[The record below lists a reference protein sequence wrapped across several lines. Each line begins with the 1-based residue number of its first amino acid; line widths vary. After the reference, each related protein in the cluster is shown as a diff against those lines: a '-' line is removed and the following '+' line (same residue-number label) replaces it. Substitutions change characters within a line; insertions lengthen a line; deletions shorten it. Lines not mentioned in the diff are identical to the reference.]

1 MTADQLIPEQRILL
15 AVINTAIFDT
25 CRHPIYTGEPNV
37 PIKKRE
43 YRLDTEARTAFQFIW
58 GEGLETYCNWLPID
72 PGWLRN
78 KLLAFMNN
86 DKPMMKALSKNVVM
100 RIDDTQRR
108 YFRLNYKLFRQE
120 KEACWTSLEEESQ
133 ELPIKQVISRLDQK
147 GRVLEV
153 DTSGRSPSGTQKSRP
168 TSSGSK
174 TSTSTSPS
182 QNGPGTADG
191 QEPSE

>member
-1 MTADQLIPEQRILL
+1 MNAEQLIPEQRILL

-37 PIKKRE
+37 PLKKRE

-58 GEGLETYCNWLPID
+58 GEGLEIYCNWLPLD

-120 KEACWTSLEEESQ
+120 KEPCWTSLEEESQ
-133 ELPIKQVISRLDQK
+133 ELPIKQVMSRLDLK
-147 GRVLEV
+147 GRVLV
-153 DTSGRSPSGTQKSRP
+153 ADTSGRSPNGTQKSHP
-168 TSSGSK
+168 TSSGS
-174 TSTSTSPS
+174 SAFISMS
-182 QNGPGTADG
+182 QYLNGPGTDDG

>member
-1 MTADQLIPEQRILL
+1 MNADQLIPEQRILL

-25 CRHPIYTGEPNV
+25 CRKPIYTGEPNV
-37 PIKKRE
+37 PLRKRE
-43 YRLDTEARTAFQFIW
+43 YRLDTEARTAFQFLW
-58 GEGLETYCNWLPID
+58 GEGLETYCNWLPLE
-72 PGWLRN
+72 PSWLRN

-133 ELPIKQVISRLDQK
+133 ELPIKRVMSRLDQK
-147 GRVLEV
+147 GRVLV
-153 DTSGRSPSGTQKSRP
+153 ADTLGQSPSGTQKSHP

-182 QNGPGTADG
+182 QTGPGTADG

>member
-1 MTADQLIPEQRILL
+1 MNADQLIPEQRILL

-25 CRHPIYTGEPNV
+25 CRKPIYIGEPNV
-37 PIKKRE
+37 PLRKRE

-58 GEGLETYCNWLPID
+58 GEGLETYCSWLPLE
-72 PGWLRN
+72 PSWLRN
-78 KLLAFMNN
+78 KLLDFMYY
-86 DKPMMKALSKNVVM
+86 PGSRKAIAKNVVM
-100 RIDDTQRR
+100 KIDDTQRR
-108 YFRLNYKLFRQE
+108 YFKHNYKLFKLE
-120 KEACWTSLEEESQ
+120 KAPCWTSLEEESQ

-153 DTSGRSPSGTQKSRP
+153 VTSGRPPSGTQKSRP

-182 QNGPGTADG
+182 QNGPGTDG
-191 QEPSE
+191 GREPSE

>member
-1 MTADQLIPEQRILL
+1 MNAEQLIPEQRILL

-37 PIKKRE
+37 PLKKRE

-58 GEGLETYCNWLPID
+58 GEGLEIYCNWLPLD

-120 KEACWTSLEEESQ
+120 KEPCWTSLEEESQ
-133 ELPIKQVISRLDQK
+133 ELPIKQVMSRLDLK
-147 GRVLEV
+147 GRVLV
-153 DTSGRSPSGTQKSRP
+153 ADTSGQSPNGTPKSRP
-168 TSSGSK
+168 TSSGSSAF
-174 TSTSTSPS
+174 TSMS
-182 QNGPGTADG
+182 QYLNGPGTDDG
-191 QEPSE
+191 QAPSE

>member
-1 MTADQLIPEQRILL
+1 MNAEQLIPEQRVLL

-25 CRHPIYTGEPNV
+25 CRHPIYTGQPNV
-37 PIKKRE
+37 AHKKRE

-58 GEGLETYCNWLPID
+58 GEGLEIYCNWLPLD
-72 PGWLRN
+72 PDWLRN

-86 DKPMMKALSKNVVM
+86 DKPMMKALSKNVVL

-108 YFRLNYKLFRQE
+108 YFRLNYKLYKLE
-120 KEACWTSLEEESQ
+120 KNPCWTSLEEESQ
-133 ELPIKQVISRLDQK
+133 ELPIKQVTSRLDQK

-153 DTSGRSPSGTQKSRP
+153 VTSGQSPSGTPKSQ
-168 TSSGSK
+168 K
-174 TSTSTSPS
+174 TSFGSSAFTSMS
-182 QNGPGTADG
+182 QYLNGIGTEDG

>member
-25 CRHPIYTGEPNV
+25 CRKPIYIGEPNV
-37 PIKKRE
+37 PLRKRE
-43 YRLDTEARTAFQFIW
+43 YRLDTEARTAFQFLW

-72 PGWLRN
+72 PEWLRN

-133 ELPIKQVISRLDQK
+133 ELPIKRVMSRLDQK
-147 GRVLEV
+147 GRVLV
-153 DTSGRSPSGTQKSRP
+153 ADTLGRSPSGTQKSHP
-168 TSSGSK
+168 TSSGSSAF
-174 TSTSTSPS
+174 TSMS
-182 QNGPGTADG
+182 QYLNGPGTDDG

>member
-25 CRHPIYTGEPNV
+25 CRQPIYTGEPNV

-72 PGWLRN
+72 PQWLRN

-120 KEACWTSLEEESQ
+120 KEVCWTSLEEESQ
-133 ELPIKQVISRLDQK
+133 ELPIKQVMSRLDQK
-147 GRVLEV
+147 GRVLV
-153 DTSGRSPSGTQKSRP
+153 ADTLGRSPSGTQKSHP

-182 QNGPGTADG
+182 QTGPGTVDG
-191 QEPSE
+191 QGHSE

>member
-1 MTADQLIPEQRILL
+1 MNADQLIPEQRILL

-25 CRHPIYTGEPNV
+25 CRKPIYTGEPNV
-37 PIKKRE
+37 PLRKRE

-58 GEGLETYCNWLPID
+58 GEGLEIYCNWLPLE
-72 PGWLRN
+72 PSWLRN
-78 KLLAFMNN
+78 KLLDFMYF
-86 DKPMMKALSKNVVM
+86 PGSRKAIAKNVVM
-100 RIDDTQRR
+100 KIDDTQRR
-108 YFRLNYKLFRQE
+108 YFKHNYKLFKLE
-120 KEACWTSLEEESQ
+120 KAPCWTSLEEESQ

-153 DTSGRSPSGTQKSRP
+153 VTSGQSPNGTPKSRP